1 MPFIQVTIL
10 EGRTP
15 EQKERLIEQL
25 SKTASDVL
33 EAPMETVRV
42 HLQETAATHWGIA
55 GKSVAKRRETDAN
68 N

>member
-33 EAPMETVRV
+33 DAPLESV